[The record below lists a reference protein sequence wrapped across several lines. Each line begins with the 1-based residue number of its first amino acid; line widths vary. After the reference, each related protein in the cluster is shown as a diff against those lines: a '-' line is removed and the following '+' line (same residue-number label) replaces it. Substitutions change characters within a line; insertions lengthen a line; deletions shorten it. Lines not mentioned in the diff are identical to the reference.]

1 MSDRLPSLI
10 LITGP
15 SGAGRSTALNV
26 LEDLGFECIDNMPI
40 SMIARLLS
48 EPLDRPLAL
57 GVDVRNRDFTPE
69 ALRALLDTVT
79 GRDDLSSML
88 MFLDARLAVLKR
100 RFSETRRPHPL
111 SGDGS
116 VEAGLAR
123 EFELV
128 AHARD
133 RADLV
138 IDTSDLSPHELRAK
152 LTEWFAD
159 PKAARMALSLQSFS
173 YKTGTPN
180 GADLVFD
187 CRFLSN
193 PHWEPE
199 LRALDGRDAAVADFV
214 ARSKDFGTFF
224 ERLRSLLDH
233 LLPAYRR
240 EGKAYL
246 TIAFGCTGGQHRS
259 VAVTEMLA
267 KALANKGWQV
277 SIEHRELGPRG

>member
-1 MSDRLPSLI
+1 MSLPPPSLV

-26 LEDLGFECIDNMPI
+26 LEDLGFERIDNLPI
-40 SMIARLLS
+40 SMVSRLLS
-48 EPLDRPLAL
+48 APLERPLAL
-57 GVDVRNRDFTPE
+57 GIDVRNRDFTPRV
-69 ALRALLDTVT
+69 LTDLLDMIA
-79 GRDDLSSML
+79 GREDLNPLL
-88 MFLDARLAVLKR
+88 MFLEARLSVLKR
-100 RFSETRRPHPL
+100 RYSETRRPHPL
-111 SGDGS
+111 GQNDS
-116 VEAGLAR
+116 VDAGLER
-123 EFELV
+123 EFALV
-128 AHARD
+128 AEARD

-138 IDTSDLSPHELRAK
+138 IDTSDITPHDLRAR

-159 PKAARMALSLQSFS
+159 PKALRMAVSLQSFS
-173 YKTGTPN
+173 YKGGLPS

-193 PHWEPE
+193 PHWQPD
-199 LRALDGRDAAVADFV
+199 LRAMNGLDAPVADFV
-214 ARSKDFGTFF
+214 QKSESFAPFF
-224 ERLRSLLDH
+224 DRLQGLVLH

-267 KALANKGWQV
+267 KALATKGWQV
-277 SIEHRELGPRG
+277 SIEHRELGTRG